1 MAKSRQQKED
11 IVARLKDLFASA
23 KSVVFAEQSA
33 LSVPDMEIFRVK
45 ARAEG
50 LTVMIAKKT
59 LATLAA
65 KEAGFENID
74 AKSLPNSVMT
84 VIGQD
89 DEVTPARLVADF
101 AKDHETVQIV
111 GGVFEGAFAS
121 QEQMVALSLLP
132 SKPELYAKL
141 VGTLNAPIS
150 GFVTV
155 LSGNMRGLVTA
166 LKQIQE
172 KRA

>member
-1 MAKSRQQKED
+1 M
-11 IVARLKDLFASA
+11 ARLKDLLVDA

-33 LSVPDMEIFRVK
+33 LSVPDMEGFRKK

-50 LTVMIAKKT
+50 ITVMIAKKT

-65 KEAGFENID
+65 KEAGLKDID

-84 VIGQD
+84 VIGQE

-101 AKDHETVQIV
+101 AKEHETVQIV

-132 SKPELYAKL
+132 SKPELYAKI
-141 VGTLNAPIS
+141 VGSLSAPMS
-150 GFVTV
+150 GFVNV

>member
-1 MAKSRQQKED
+1 MAKTRQQKEE
-11 IVARLKDLFASA
+11 IVARLKDLLADA

-33 LSVPDMEIFRVK
+33 LSVPDMEGFRAK

-50 LTVMIAKKT
+50 VTVMVAKKT

-65 KEAGFENID
+65 KEAGLKDID

-84 VIGQD
+84 VIGQE

-121 QEQMVALSLLP
+121 QEQMVALSKLP
-132 SKPELYAKL
+132 SKLELYAKI
-141 VGTLNAPIS
+141 VGSLSAPMS
-150 GFVTV
+150 GLATV